1 MRLVYELANLKDVQV
16 WLKDEQMRLEN
27 ELKIRK
33 KSRISDLMSK

>member
-33 KSRISDLMSK
+33 KSRILD